1 MQDRRGRY
9 RLLKRKKKIFIPIL
23 VVMLFLGLALT
34 PGISAKAAPVKE
46 HQLTIRMQDIYGEGD
61 YEFRK
66 LVTDSQ
72 LAAVN
77 DTVNEFIML
86 ANDALDETSPDGSD
100 ISESEWEKIE
110 TKVFTMVDILGLII
124 GDDFPVEDTKDFVS
138 SVCNTLVKFR
148 YNLRQPLISI
158 GIGIT
163 WIPFYDYESMLGRL
177 VKPVFIH
184 HVIGFSATF
193 KLNPFKLGFPSF
205 SYGLHRIRTFFFNG
219 LLIDFSDLGY
229 DRILGPQ
236 ILIGYGFFTG
246 FA

>member
-1 MQDRRGRY
+1 MQDRCGRY

-46 HQLTIRMQDIYGEGD
+46 HQITIRMQDIYGEGD

-72 LAAVN
+72 LELVN

-124 GDDFPVEDTKDFVS
+124 GEDFPVEDTKYFVS
-138 SVCNTLVKFR
+138 SVLSTLIKFR

-163 WIPFYDYESMLGRL
+163 WIPFYDYETMLGRL
-177 VKPVFIH
+177 IKPVFIH
-184 HVIGFSATF
+184 HVLGFSATF

-219 LLIDFSDLGY
+219 LLIDFSNLGY

>member
-1 MQDRRGRY
+1 MIRHGRY
-9 RLLKRKKKIFIPIL
+9 SLHKRKKRIIVPIF
-23 VVMLFLGLALT
+23 VVILFLGLALT
-34 PGISAKAAPVKE
+34 PGISATAEKVKE
-46 HQLTIRMQDIYGEGD
+46 HQLTIRMQDPYGGAD

-66 LVTDSQ
+66 LVTHAQ
-72 LAAVN
+72 LEKVN
-77 DTVNEFIML
+77 DSVNEFIML
-86 ANDALDETSPDGSD
+86 AKDSMDENSPDGSE
-100 ISESEWEKIE
+100 ISDSEWENIKD
-110 TKVFTMVDILGLII
+110 KVLTAVDILGLII
-124 GDDFPVEDTKDFVS
+124 GKEFPVEDTKYFVS
-138 SVCNTLVKFR
+138 EVLNTLLKFH

-177 VKPVFIH
+177 IKPVFINH
-184 HVIGFSATF
+184 ILGFSATF

-219 LLIDFSDLGY
+219 LLIDFSNLGY
-229 DRILGPQ
+229 DRIIGPQ